1 MGDGIPGVF
10 VVFFVLVV
18 VLGIG
23 STIWR
28 VSAAR
33 RIARSSGL
41 DPDDATAVT
50 LLDHDG
56 LAATY
61 LGAGLA
67 HGGTAAPQTTEER
80 LAELDR
86 LRAAGTISDAEY
98 AATRQRI
105 LDAL

>member
-1 MGDGIPGVF
+1 MSDGGLPSAF
-10 VVFFVLVV
+10 VAFFVLVL

-23 STIWR
+23 STVWR

-41 DPDDATAVT
+41 DPDDATAVA

-56 LAATY
+56 LSATY
-61 LGAGLA
+61 LGAGL
-67 HGGTAAPQTTEER
+67 GRGRSAPRTTEER
-80 LAELDR
+80 LAELER
-86 LRAAGTISDAEY
+86 LRTAGTITEAEY
-98 AATRQRI
+98 EATRKRI